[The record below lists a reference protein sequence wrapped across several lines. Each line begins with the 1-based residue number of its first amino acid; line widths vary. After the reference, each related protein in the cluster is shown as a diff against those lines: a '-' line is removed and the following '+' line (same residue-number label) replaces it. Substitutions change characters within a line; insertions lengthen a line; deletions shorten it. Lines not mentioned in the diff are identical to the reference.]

1 MGSKQSRRFIAE
13 VEGHT
18 ETSAIYDRV
27 SSSVPAMN
35 LWLLSKF
42 IIRTVEQLCCIDII
56 QIH

>member
-18 ETSAIYDRV
+18 ETSAVSNPV

-35 LWLLSKF
+35 PWLLSKF
-42 IIRTVEQLCCIDII
+42 IIRTIVLY
-56 QIH
+56 